1 MRLIIMIGARLSDGG
16 LRIIFKM
23 EELILMEVSSF
34 PEESDE
40 QMKAISELI
49 TDVIEDRDLLPEYKS
64 NLEKFKAN
72 NK

>member
-1 MRLIIMIGARLSDGG
+1 
-16 LRIIFKM
+16 
-23 EELILMEVSSF
+23 MEVSSF

>member
-1 MRLIIMIGARLSDGG
+1 MSDGG
-16 LRIIFKM
+16 QRIIFKM